1 MFGIGTP
8 EVIGIVLITL
18 LVYGPDRLPHM
29 LKKVVGFLRQ
39 IKNVTDEVS
48 NTVSKE
54 IHRIEQSTEIKE
66 ARHLVEQ
73 NRNLLNESKAE
84 IHTALNEPAS
94 KPMQDTSNDQPIIND
109 SNNDNEPSK

>member
-29 LKKVVGFLRQ
+29 IKKVVGFLRQ

-54 IHRIEQSTEIKE
+54 IHRIEQTTEIKE
-66 ARHLVEQ
+66 ARHLIEQ
-73 NRNLLNESKAE
+73 NRNLLNESKTE
-84 IHTALNEPAS
+84 IHQALNKPIS
-94 KPMQDTSNDQPIIND
+94 KPMQDISNDQPIIND

>member
-18 LVYGPDRLPHM
+18 LVYGPDRLPQM
-29 LKKVVGFLRQ
+29 IKKVVGFLRQ

-66 ARHLVEQ
+66 ARHLIEQ
-73 NRNLLNESKAE
+73 NRNLLNESKTE
-84 IHTALNEPAS
+84 IHTALNKPVS
-94 KPMQDTSNDQPIIND
+94 QPMQDTSNDQPIIND